1 MQEVTVVIPN
11 FNGMAYLDGV
21 LSSLERQTIR
31 NFEVI
36 LVDNGS
42 TDGSCAFVSAEYPW
56 VHMIQLPENYGFSRA
71 VNEGIHAARSPYVL
85 LLNNDTEAE
94 PDFLE
99 EMVAALRRHKKAFS
113 CQAKMI
119 QLHDRDKMDDAGN
132 YYCALG
138 WAFAR
143 GKGKDI
149 RHYDREQKIFSTC
162 AGAAIYRKKFI
173 DRIGDFDEEH
183 FAYLEDL
190 DIGYRARI
198 YGYENRYEPTAS
210 VLHYGS
216 ASTGSRYNS
225 RKTELS
231 SSNNIY
237 VIGKNM
243 PLLQWILNL
252 PFFLLGFGI
261 KFLFFCKKRMGKLY
275 LKGLAEGWKR
285 TVGPVGKQAKVH
297 FQWSHLWNYVKI
309 QWQLYLNVF
318 RILMKS

>member
-1 MQEVTVVIPN
+1 MQEVSVVIPN

-183 FAYLEDL
+183 FAYLEDVDL
-190 DIGYRARI
+190 GYRARI
-198 YGYENRYEPTAS
+198 AGFENWYIPEAK
-210 VLHYGS
+210 VYHVGS
-216 ASTGSRYNS
+216 ATTGTRYNKKKVFLAA
-225 RKTELS
+225 RNTIFV
-231 SSNNIY
+231 IY
-237 VIGKNM
+237 KNM
-243 PLLQWILNL
+243 PVLQLALNV
-252 PFFLLGFGI
+252 PFIFIGMFIKTLFFVRKGFGEDYCKGI
-261 KFLFFCKKRMGKLY
+261 LEGICDCKKCWKVKFRMKNL
-275 LKGLAEGWKR
+275 
-285 TVGPVGKQAKVH
+285 
-297 FQWSHLWNYVKI
+297 SNYFKI
-309 QWQLYLNVF
+309 QLELWCNLV
-318 RILMKS
+318 RII

>member
-1 MQEVTVVIPN
+1 MQEVSVVIPN

-132 YYCALG
+132 Y
-138 WAFAR
+138 
-143 GKGKDI
+143 
-149 RHYDREQKIFSTC
+149 
-162 AGAAIYRKKFI
+162 
-173 DRIGDFDEEH
+173 
-183 FAYLEDL
+183 
-190 DIGYRARI
+190 
-198 YGYENRYEPTAS
+198 
-210 VLHYGS
+210 
-216 ASTGSRYNS
+216 
-225 RKTELS
+225 
-231 SSNNIY
+231 
-237 VIGKNM
+237 
-243 PLLQWILNL
+243 LLCPW
-252 PFFLLGFGI
+252 LGFCQG
-261 KFLFFCKKRMGKLY
+261 KRQGHPPL
-275 LKGLAEGWKR
+275 
-285 TVGPVGKQAKVH
+285 
-297 FQWSHLWNYVKI
+297 
-309 QWQLYLNVF
+309 
-318 RILMKS
+318 